1 MLEELERTLHEDIPI
16 TKQLGIRVL
25 EYEADTLA
33 LKAPLDANINHKG
46 TAFAGSIY
54 AVATLAGWGLIWLL
68 LREAEIAA
76 RIVIQESSIRYRH
89 PITQDMVATC
99 SKPSPARLEQF
110 FVMLRR
116 KGIARL
122 ELQTQIK
129 EGGQTAVEFNGRYVA
144 ALHREH
150 VYQEP

>member
-1 MLEELERTLHEDIPI
+1 MLQELERTLHEDIPI
-16 TKQLGIRVL
+16 TRQLGITVL
-25 EYEADTLA
+25 RYEAEALA
-33 LKAPLDANINHKG
+33 LRAPLDANINHKG

-68 LREAEIAA
+68 LREADLAA
-76 RIVIQESSIRYRH
+76 RIVIQESSIRYRL

-110 FVMLRR
+110 FTMLRR

-122 ELQTQIK
+122 ELQTQIR
-129 EGGQTAVEFNGRYVA
+129 EGGQLAVEFSGRYVTS
-144 ALHREH
+144 LHMERAD
-150 VYQEP
+150 Q

>member
-1 MLEELERTLHEDIPI
+1 MLRELERTLHEDIPI
-16 TKQLGIRVL
+16 TKQLGITVL
-25 EYEADTLA
+25 RYEADTLA

-68 LREAEIAA
+68 LREAEITA
-76 RIVIQESSIRYRH
+76 RIVIQESSIRYRL

-99 SKPSPARLEQF
+99 SKPSPARLEPF
-110 FVMLRR
+110 FAMLRR
-116 KGIARL
+116 KGMARL
-122 ELQTQIK
+122 ELQTQIR
-129 EGGQTAVEFNGRYVA
+129 EDGHTAVEFNGRYVA

-150 VYQEP
+150 VDL